1 MMRLTGIHFNYTGRY
16 PYGPPQ
22 GEPQGCG
29 CIDCM
34 DARFWGHDRP
44 SPVLESVTDE
54 YLVPPMQSVYVI
66 QDQRQEME

>member
-1 MMRLTGIHFNYTGRY
+1 MMRLTGIHFNYAGRY
-16 PYGPPQ
+16 PYGPLQ
-22 GEPQGCG
+22 GEPQDCG

-34 DARFWGHDRP
+34 DERFWENDRP